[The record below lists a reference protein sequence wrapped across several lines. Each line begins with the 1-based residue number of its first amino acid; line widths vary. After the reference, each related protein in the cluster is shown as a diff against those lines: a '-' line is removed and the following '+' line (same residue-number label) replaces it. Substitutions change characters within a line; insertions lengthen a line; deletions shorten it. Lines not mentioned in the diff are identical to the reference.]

1 MADHGVTLE
10 QAQRI
15 VDAAVSKA
23 ADDGLLMNVAVV
35 DAGNN
40 LTAFARMDGAWLGSI
55 DIAIAKAHTS
65 RRFDITT
72 HELGQMAHP
81 GEPLYGIHVLAK
93 GGNVIFAG
101 GIPLRGPDGT
111 VAGAVG
117 VSGGTPDQDHEVCQ
131 AGVDAYT
138 SA

>member
-10 QAQRI
+10 QAQGI
-15 VDAAVSKA
+15 VQAAVSKA

-40 LTAFARMDGAWLGSI
+40 LTAFGRMDGAWLGSI
-55 DIAIAKAHTS
+55 EIAIAKAHTS
-65 RRFDITT
+65 RRFDISTQ
-72 HELGQMAHP
+72 ELGQLSQP
-81 GEPLYGIHVLAK
+81 GEALYGIHVLAE

-101 GIPLRGPDGT
+101 GIPLKASDGT

-117 VSGGTPDQDHEVCQ
+117 VSGGTPDQDHDVCQ
-131 AGVDAYT
+131 AGVDGYT
-138 SA
+138 GG

>member
-1 MADHGVTLE
+1 MADHGVTLK
-10 QAQRI
+10 QAQEI
-15 VDAAVSKA
+15 VQAAVAKA
-23 ADDGLLMNVAVV
+23 AEDGLLMNVAVV
-35 DAGNN
+35 DAGSN

-65 RRFDITT
+65 RRFDISTQ
-72 HELGQMAHP
+72 ELGQMSQP
-81 GEPLYGIHVLAK
+81 GEPLYGIHVLAD

-101 GIPLRGPDGT
+101 GIPLETADGT
-111 VAGAVG
+111 VLGAVG

-131 AGVDAYT
+131 AGVEAYT

>member
-1 MADHGVTLE
+1 MADHGVSLE

-15 VDAAVSKA
+15 VGAATSKA
-23 ADDGLLMNVAVV
+23 ASDGLLMNVAVV
-35 DAGNN
+35 DAGDN

-55 DIAIAKAHTS
+55 DIAIAKAHTA

-72 HELGQMAHP
+72 QELGQMAQP
-81 GEPLYGIHVLAK
+81 GEPLYGIHVLAE

-101 GIPLRGPDGT
+101 GIPLEGPDGAI
-111 VAGAVG
+111 VGAVG

-131 AGVDAYT
+131 AGVEAFT

>member
-15 VDAAVSKA
+15 VEAAVSKSR
-23 ADDGLLMNVAVV
+23 DDGLLMNVAVV

-55 DIAIAKAHTS
+55 DIAIAKARTS
-65 RRFDITT
+65 RRFDASTRD
-72 HELGQMAHP
+72 LGQMSQP
-81 GEPLYGIHVLAK
+81 GEPLYGIHVLAG

-101 GIPLRGPDGT
+101 GIPLQTSDGL

-117 VSGGTPDQDHEVCQ
+117 VSGGTPDQDQEVCE
-131 AGVDAYT
+131 AGVEAFT